1 MKKIIIGFV
10 LGIMFSSA
18 IGFTAFTYKKTIL
31 ESWNGVV
38 NPGERI
44 IIVDAK
50 CTKVVVYP
58 TASKIVDLK
67 LDVTET
73 LKVNMTLQ
81 K

>member
-10 LGIMFSSA
+10 LGILFSA
-18 IGFTAFTYKKTIL
+18 GITFAGFTYKKTIL
-31 ESWNGVV
+31 ESWNGIV

-50 CTKVVVYP
+50 CTKVTVLP
-58 TASKIVDLK
+58 STSKIVDLK
-67 LDVTET
+67 MDGNET
-73 LKVNMTLQ
+73 LKVNMVIQ